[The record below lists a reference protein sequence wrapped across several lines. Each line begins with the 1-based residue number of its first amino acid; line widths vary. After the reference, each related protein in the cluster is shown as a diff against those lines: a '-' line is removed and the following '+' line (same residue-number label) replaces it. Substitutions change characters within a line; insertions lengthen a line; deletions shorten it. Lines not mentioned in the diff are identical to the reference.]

1 MVLHCPNC
9 PFTFQP
15 TPLGR
20 DLLRAHL
27 DHNHPQCNLAAIND
41 ITPEGWSN
49 IGRCGECQGHFSLRA
64 ASCANHAKRC
74 IQGEISDARRA
85 TLRYRDFFPNG
96 VFIDAFADALVDEP
110 AFVDLDIQNPQVVP
124 LGDLGDIGA
133 VPAPPAE
140 PNAPIDAANPA
151 VVAAIA
157 NAPVNAANPAPNA
170 ANAPPGIRRRRGR
183 GAPRQRAA
191 AAVAVVQGAN
201 AGNQVPNAAA
211 LAQAA
216 HGFNFTFVGVPSAA
230 QLSELDDL
238 ASDLSD
244 ACYWLHTS
252 QVRILRPLVDKLF
265 LIHLVP
271 EGDACLK
278 KLAIYALLIL
288 PGLLMRLQRMKSDK
302 LGDMMHEWSRSAS
315 PVTAI
320 LQRARQT
327 LILFPRRPSRD
338 TMPKINEA
346 KAKNLVKEQ
355 RLGSLLNALQAS
367 ESGLQP
373 TTKTLAEMTV
383 LATTYH
389 PAGDDNDMIDNIELP
404 QGTAAAS
411 VDVRELAI
419 AITKLPKGSAPGAS
433 GWTFHLLTLLY
444 ADEARRIKGGGEP
457 PGVDAGVGL
466 LHRFL
471 STITSGTMDDF
482 ALRKINTSRLI
493 FVPKETGGERPIAIG
508 DSLLRLLLRTLN
520 AKYAPILQ
528 TSLEPLQVAVG
539 TRGGC
544 EVMAA
549 LAQDSFNRR
558 DFTLT
563 LDLKSAFNQVWRRA
577 IADGLVRFAPGLLP
591 IFKLLYG
598 RPSELRSNAK
608 EGRAMLVGQSM
619 RGCKQGDPLSMLYF
633 AVAIHDSLVLVN
645 ELVLARHADAAAATA
660 AAPAAA
666 PAPAA
671 PAPAALAPAADADA
685 DADAPADAPA
695 DDADAPAAPAAQAAQ
710 AAPAAPAADAHAP
723 ATTPFTIAYADDIA
737 LGGDPAIL
745 CACLPAIIVILGNR
759 TGLEVVPVKC
769 KLFGSEPYILPAG
782 LPDRVLSNAGT
793 LLVGVPIGTQ
803 AYQQATCK
811 TLLETASLGA
821 ATVSKS
827 RVVPDQV
834 KYALLAKCVN
844 ARPQYLARN
853 VFPAVIAPHLRRF
866 DEAIDRALNLI
877 LGAPLDPHRA
887 ILRSLPLSQSGCGLR
902 RHEGAESIHA
912 FNSRISLVKEFLQK
926 FNQASPA
933 MLRTNNALRALGTIP
948 FTQLDATNTHPVTSL
963 KDVHSNLFSR
973 VLANVVGEQDGQ
985 SKSAWLKSGQHI
997 SSADSPYSASG
1008 KFLLWSGGQD
1018 HRWHMEND
1026 IFVSALRRR
1035 LALPDTNSHI
1045 YCMHPDSHDPPGS
1058 NVNLALNYGHVLLCR
1073 GRNDGTPAAITHRH
1087 HRIRDALFELIKKC
1101 FFGDVPTVPAEALNR
1116 ESPVGNRPN
1125 HTVIQ
1130 ADIVHVENHNQANA
1144 IKVVFDVTIVEPNS
1158 RHGIHRTEAG
1168 AAVEAAARAK
1178 IAEYDPVTR
1187 NQPTVRFVPF
1197 ALDSNGHIGKH
1208 ATAYLKRLSELNPSA
1223 GSEIQHFLQHVSY
1236 HLTRQT
1242 AIAAEAQRSAA
1253 YRAAWNLLP

>member
-15 TPLGR
+15 SALGR

-27 DHNHPQCNLAAIND
+27 DLAHPQCDLAAINA
-41 ITPEGWSN
+41 IKPQGWSN

-157 NAPVNAANPAPNA
+157 NAPVNAANLAPNA

-183 GAPRQRAA
+183 GAPRQRAGA
-191 AAVAVVQGAN
+191 AIVVVQDAN
-201 AGNQVPNAAA
+201 AGNQAPNAAA
-211 LAQAA
+211 PAQAA
-216 HGFNFTFVGVPSAA
+216 HGFDFTFVGDPSAA
-230 QLSELDDL
+230 QLSELDRL
-238 ASDLSD
+238 LSELSD
-244 ACYWLHTS
+244 GCYWLHTS
-252 QVRILRPLVDKLF
+252 QVRILKPLVDKLF
-265 LIHLVP
+265 LIHLAP

-288 PGLLMRLQRMKSDK
+288 PGLLMRLQRVKSEK
-302 LGDMMHEWSRSAS
+302 LGDTMHEWSRSAS
-315 PVTAI
+315 PVAAI

-327 LILFPRRPSRD
+327 LILFPRLPSRD

-346 KAKNLVKEQ
+346 KARDLVKEQ

-367 ESGLQP
+367 ESGLLP
-373 TTKTLAEMTV
+373 TTKTLAEMTE
-383 LATTYH
+383 LATKYH
-389 PAGDDNDMIDNIELP
+389 PAGDGNDMIDNINLP

-411 VDVRELAI
+411 IDVRELAT

-433 GWTFHLLTLLY
+433 GWTFHLLRLLY
-444 ADEARRIKGGGEP
+444 EGEAHRIKGGGEP
-457 PGVDAGVGL
+457 SVVDAGVGL
-466 LHRFL
+466 LYRFL

-493 FVPKETGGERPIAIG
+493 FVPKESGGERPIAIG

-549 LAQDSFNRR
+549 LAQDSFNHR

-608 EGRAMLVGQSM
+608 EGRAKLVGQSM

-633 AVAIHDSLVLVN
+633 AVAIHDSLVSVN
-645 ELVLARHADAAAATA
+645 ELVLARHADAAAAA

-695 DDADAPAAPAAQAAQ
+695 DDADAPAAPAA
-710 AAPAAPAADAHAP
+710 PAADAHAP

-745 CACLPAIIVILGNR
+745 CACLPAIIVILGTN
-759 TGLEVVPVKC
+759 TGLEVVPDKC

-793 LLVGVPIGTQ
+793 ILVGVPIGTQ

-834 KYALLAKCVN
+834 KYALLAMCVN

-853 VFPAVIAPHLRRF
+853 VFPAVIAPYLRSF
-866 DEAIDRALNLI
+866 DEAIDQALSLI

-902 RHEGAESIHA
+902 RHEGDESIHA

-963 KDVHSNLFSR
+963 KEVHSNLFSR
-973 VLANVVGEQDGQ
+973 VLDNVVGEQDGL
-985 SKSAWLKSGQHI
+985 SKSAWLKSGVHL

-1018 HRWHMEND
+1018 HRWHMKND
-1026 IFVSALRRR
+1026 IFISALRRR

-1045 YCMHPDSHDPPGS
+1045 YCVHTDLHAPPGS
-1058 NVNLALNYGHVLLCR
+1058 HVDLNLNFGHVLLCR
-1073 GRNDGTPAAITHRH
+1073 DGNHKAFTKRH
-1087 HRIRDALFELIKKC
+1087 HRIRDALFDLIKKC
-1101 FFGDVPTVPAEALNR
+1101 AFGDGDAPIEALRR
-1116 ESPVGNRPN
+1116 EIPVGNRPN
-1125 HTVIQ
+1125 NTAIK

-1144 IKVVFDVTIVEPNS
+1144 FKVVFDVTIVEPNS

-1168 AAVEAAARAK
+1168 AAVEAAARTK
-1178 IAEYDPVTR
+1178 IADYDPVTHD
-1187 NQPTVRFVPF
+1187 QPTTRFVPF

-1208 ATAYLKRLSELNPSA
+1208 ATAYLKHLCDLYPSA
-1223 GSEIQHFLQHVSY
+1223 GSHIKHFLQHVSY
-1236 HLTRQT
+1236 HLTKQT
-1242 AIAAEAQRSAA
+1242 AKAAEAGRAAA
-1253 YRAAWNLLP
+1253 YQAVWNPHP

>member
-27 DHNHPQCNLAAIND
+27 DDNHPQCNLAAIND
-41 ITPEGWSN
+41 IIPEGWSN

-124 LGDLGDIGA
+124 PGDLGDIGA

-151 VVAAIA
+151 VVAVNA

-183 GAPRQRAA
+183 GAPRQHAA
-191 AAVAVVQGAN
+191 AAVVGAQGAN

-211 LAQAA
+211 AAQAA

-252 QVRILRPLVDKLF
+252 QVRILRPLVDKLIQ
-265 LIHLVP
+265 IHLAP

-288 PGLLMRLQRMKSDK
+288 PGLLMRLQRMKSQM
-302 LGDMMHEWSRSAS
+302 LGDIMHGWSRSAS
-315 PVTAI
+315 PVAAI

-327 LILFPRRPSRD
+327 RILFPRRPSRD

-346 KAKNLVKEQ
+346 RAKDLVKEQ

-367 ESGLQP
+367 ESGLQS

-383 LATTYH
+383 LAATYH
-389 PAGDDNDMIDNIELP
+389 PAGDGNDMIDNIELP

-411 VDVRELAI
+411 IDVRELAI

-433 GWTFHLLTLLY
+433 GWTFHLLRLLY
-444 ADEARRIKGGGEP
+444 EDEAHRIKGGGEP

-493 FVPKETGGERPIAIG
+493 FVPKEAGGERPIAIG

-598 RPSELRSNAK
+598 RPSELRSNTK
-608 EGRAMLVGQSM
+608 EGRAKLVGQSM

-633 AVAIHDSLVLVN
+633 AVAIHDSLESVN
-645 ELVLARHADAAAATA
+645 ELVLARHADAAAAAA

-695 DDADAPAAPAAQAAQ
+695 NDADAPAAPAAL
-710 AAPAAPAADAHAP
+710 AAPAAPAAAADAHAP

-745 CACLPAIIVILGNR
+745 CACLPAIIVILGIR
-759 TGLEVVPVKC
+759 TGLEVVPDKC

-793 LLVGVPIGTQ
+793 VLVGVPIGTQ

-827 RVVPDQV
+827 HVVPDQV

-853 VFPAVIAPHLRRF
+853 VFPTVIAPYLRSF
-866 DEAIDRALNLI
+866 DVAIDQALNLI

-963 KDVHSNLFSR
+963 KEVHSNLFSR
-973 VLANVVGEQDGQ
+973 VLANVGRERDGL
-985 SKSAWLKSGQHI
+985 SKSAWLKSGVHL

-1018 HRWHMEND
+1018 HRWHMKND
-1026 IFVSALRRR
+1026 IFISALRRR
-1035 LALPDTNSHI
+1035 LALPDTNSRISCVHTDL
-1045 YCMHPDSHDPPGS
+1045 HAPPGS
-1058 NVNLALNYGHVLLCR
+1058 HVDLDLNFGHVLLCR
-1073 GRNDGTPAAITHRH
+1073 SGTREPFTKRH
-1087 HRIRDALFELIKKC
+1087 HRIRDALFDLIKKC
-1101 FFGDVPTVPAEALNR
+1101 AFGDGDAPIEALNR
-1116 ESPVGNRPN
+1116 EVPVGNRPN

-1144 IKVVFDVTIVEPNS
+1144 IKIVFDVTIVEPNN
-1158 RHGIHRTEAG
+1158 RHGIRRPEAG
-1168 AAVEAAARAK
+1168 AAVEAAARDK
-1178 IAEYDPVTR
+1178 IADYNPVTHD
-1187 NQPTVRFVPF
+1187 QPTIRFVPF

-1208 ATAYLKRLSELNPSA
+1208 ATAYLKHLSELYPSA
-1223 GSEIQHFLQHVSY
+1223 GSRINHFLQHVSY
-1236 HLTRQT
+1236 HLTKQT
-1242 AIAAEAQRSAA
+1242 AKAAEAERAAA
-1253 YRAAWNLLP
+1253 YQAVWNLHP